1 LTGLQPKFRRDNRL
15 KLRTFAVVALLCLA
29 LLAVIQV
36 AHVHAPGSDADRCP
50 ICIAMQ
56 SAAPVAVIA
65 SVVVLVKIE
74 ATAPHFVARAVVR
87 HWSPKLFTRPPPI
100 GC

>member
-1 LTGLQPKFRRDNRL
+1 MTGFQPQFRRDNRL

-36 AHVHAPGSDADRCP
+36 AHVHASGSDADRCP

-65 SVVVLVKIE
+65 SVIVLVKIN
-74 ATAPHFVARAVVR
+74 AAAPRFEARAIIR
-87 HWSPKLFTRPPPI
+87 HWSPKLFTRPPPV